1 MGLNFL
7 LKLSENDK
15 HILIAFFLA
24 IIIIFVLCGLF
35 GSLIVRTMKW
45 QGKKCD
51 ALIHEVVVNRIITTP
66 HQLRVYARKKNRRCF
81 LKQAWIPVVLIV
93 LGVLLVILHNAIFNT
108 WSYNPFN
115 KDDGFG
121 TLLFLWD
128 FENPDYYTKVFNL
141 TLLKEWPELI
151 NTPHFEPKALFA
163 YFAIPFIFI
172 GGIWYVVAAQAYLAR
187 TIRAIKLSKS
197 VFSSNLEN
205 FNMNNTPTVQQQM
218 EAQQQNQQID
228 SINIGQ

>member
-1 MGLNFL
+1 MNLNL
-7 LKLSENDK
+7 LIKLSENDK

-24 IIIIFVLCGLF
+24 IIIIFVLFGLF

-51 ALIHEVVVNRIITTP
+51 ALIHAVVVNRIITTP

-81 LKQAWIPVVLIV
+81 LKQAWIPVVLIIAGIS
-93 LGVLLVILHNAIFNT
+93 LIILHNAIFNN

-121 TLLFLWD
+121 TLFFLWQ
-128 FENPDYYTKVFNL
+128 FENPDHYTKVFGL
-141 TLLKEWPELI
+141 TLLKEWPPLI
-151 NTPHFEPKALFA
+151 NTPHFVAEGLFS
-163 YFAIPFIFI
+163 YFAIPMII
-172 GGIWYVVAAQAYLAR
+172 GGGLWYLVAAQSYLAR

-205 FNMNNTPTVQQQM
+205 FSLNNVPI
-218 EAQQQNQQID
+218 EQQQNPNENSVQ
-228 SINIGQ
+228 